1 LSDMQAIVY
10 IRTDPGKA
18 LDLLEKVKNVE
29 GVKFTAATTG
39 RFDIVARVEA
49 PDLEAIGEAVVGKI
63 QGIEGVRYTETSLIV
78 TQ

>member
-1 LSDMQAIVY
+1 MQAIVY

-29 GVKFTAATTG
+29 GVKFAAATTG